1 LGLAQ
6 VTRGVGGREDYL
18 DTNNVIFSN
27 SGNFGSNTD
36 TTDGDIITFT
46 SVLTNS
52 TAADNF
58 VPYRSVSLNSTTY
71 PYIMARVKVA
81 TLDSGAGLQ
90 VQLYAHF
97 TDSSTSRTVIATA
110 PTTAMTVYTSPALPT
125 GKTIDRIGVVV
136 QSTVSQNG
144 TFNVNYQVDFVMS
157 FKELLTLPT
166 VIQPIGFRKQR
177 NIVEIPIIQREG
189 GQVQDLGSMSPE
201 VTVAGGLVNTTSGQ
215 SGWTNTY
222 TADQW
227 WQIMLGITLETGT
240 IQADGN
246 PTWQWFSSDEIQGK
260 YLPKAFLPQQVPGR
274 VNYHNYALQL
284 KQMDVG
290 PETTANSLTGV
301 TY

>member
-1 LGLAQ
+1 MGLPSI
-6 VTRGVGGREDYL
+6 TRGIGGREDYL
-18 DTNNVIFSN
+18 DGQTVITSN
-27 SGNFGSNTD
+27 SGNFGSNTY
-36 TTDGDIITFT
+36 TTDGDIMTFT

-166 VIQPIGFRKQR
+166 AIRPLQEQKTR
-177 NIVEIPIIQREG
+177 NIVIIPILGGEG
-189 GQVQDLGSMSPE
+189 QTQDLGLMPSAYII
-201 VTVAGGLVNTTSGQ
+201 AGGLVNTTSGQ
-215 SGWTNTY
+215 NGWTNTY

-227 WQIMLGITLETGT
+227 WQLLKGIQIECGT

-246 PTWQWFSSDEIQGK
+246 PTWQWFSSDDINGK
-260 YLPKAFLPQQVPGR
+260 VLIRGIGPQQVPGR
-274 VNYHNYALQL
+274 LAYHDYALAL
-284 KQMDVG
+284 TSFNIL
-290 PETTANSLTGV
+290 PETTANLPGI